1 MKTQE
6 LQLLAQDERKDLL
19 RFVTAGSVDDGKST
33 LIGRLLFESKGIYED
48 QLDAVRKASGRRRG
62 SGLKHG
68 ELDLSLVT
76 DGLKAEREQGITID
90 VAYRYFST
98 PRRKFIIADTPGH
111 EQYTRNMATG
121 ASTASAAVILVDASR
136 GLTTQSRRHA
146 FIASLLGIS
155 HLVITINKM
164 DLVGYS
170 QEVFDRI
177 REEFES
183 FAARLEADDLVFIPI
198 SALAGDNV
206 VHRSKHMAW
215 YQGSTLL
222 NHLETVHVASD
233 RNLID
238 LRFPVQYVGRPEGGF
253 RSYLG
258 TLASGVIRPGDE
270 VLVLPSRTR
279 ARVRTVSGPDGELPE
294 AFAPM
299 AIGVTLTEQVDVSR
313 GNMLVHV
320 HNVPR
325 IGHTF
330 EAMLVWMG
338 AEPMQTGRDFNYLL
352 KHTTN
357 TVAATVSELRYR
369 VDVNTVHRCQADAL
383 NMNEIGRAL
392 LTLAHPIAYDPYRKN
407 RSTGPFVL
415 IDRVSNETVA
425 AGMILDREPES
436 ESAPET
442 WHGHPAHDSAAGST
456 GVPPVTQEHGQDAR
470 ATATEQDSLTT
481 VLLGL
486 ENQLLDPQ
494 VRQSPT
500 DIGRLLAD
508 EFVEFA
514 SSGAVYD
521 KQQCLPGLAASRRS
535 ISNFAARLLAP
546 GVALTTYRMVN
557 HDESR
562 PEMKHTLRSSIWKL
576 LEDRWQMVFHQGT
589 PAAGD
594 E

>member
-1 MKTQE
+1 MRTDE
-6 LQLLAQDERKDLL
+6 LLAHDERKDLL

-48 QLDAVRKASGRRRG
+48 QLDAVRKASGRK
-62 SGLKHG
+62 GLTRG

-146 FIASLLGIS
+146 FIAALLGIG
-155 HLVITINKM
+155 HLVITVNKM
-164 DLVGYS
+164 DLVGYA
-170 QEVFDRI
+170 QDVFDRI
-177 REEFES
+177 REEFIE
-183 FAARLEADDLVFIPI
+183 FAARLEAIDTVFIPI

-206 VHRSKHMAW
+206 VRRSERMPW

-238 LRFPVQYVGRPEGGF
+238 LRFPVQYVGMAEAGV

-258 TLASGVIRPGDE
+258 TIASGVIRSGDE
-270 VLVLPSRTR
+270 VLVLPARTR

-299 AIGVTLTEQVDVSR
+299 AVGVTLTEQVDVSR

-330 EAMLVWMG
+330 ESMLVWMG
-338 AEPMQTGRDFNYLL
+338 DQPMQPGRGYLL

-357 TVAATVSELRYR
+357 TVAATVDELRYR

-383 NMNEIGRAL
+383 HMNEIGRAL

-425 AGMILDREPES
+425 AGMILDREPGDGDRGS
-436 ESAPET
+436 GVGGQRDSSSALSPD
-442 WHGHPAHDSAAGST
+442 PSLAA
-456 GVPPVTQEHGQDAR
+456 
-470 ATATEQDSLTT
+470 
-481 VLLGL
+481 VLLDL
-486 ENQLLDPQ
+486 ESQLLDPK
-494 VRQSPT
+494 VRQSSA
-500 DIGRLLAD
+500 DIDRLLAD
-508 EFVEFA
+508 EFVEIG
-514 SSGAVYD
+514 SSGTIYRKRDCMGGMPAVS
-521 KQQCLPGLAASRRS
+521 ASVS
-535 ISNFAARLLAP
+535 QFEAKLLAP
-546 GVALTTYRMVN
+546 GVALTTYRVVKQ
-557 HDESR
+557 DEPR
-562 PEMKHTLRSSIWKL
+562 PHMKHTLRSSIWKL
-576 LEDRWQMVFHQGT
+576 LDGRWQMMFHQATPG
-589 PAAGD
+589 PAAD
-594 E
+594 K

>member
-1 MKTQE
+1 
-6 LQLLAQDERKDLL
+6 
-19 RFVTAGSVDDGKST
+19 VDDGKRT

-48 QLDAVRKASGRRRG
+48 QLDAVRKASGRYSKSVTR
-62 SGLKHG
+62 G

-155 HLVITINKM
+155 HLVITVNKM

-177 REEFES
+177 REDFES
-183 FAARLEADDLVFIPI
+183 FAARLEAPDMVFIPI

-206 VHRSKHMAW
+206 VHRSTHMPW
-215 YQGSTLL
+215 YEGSTLL

-238 LRFPVQYVGRPEGGF
+238 LRFPVQYVSRSEASH

-258 TLASGVIRPGDE
+258 TIASGVIRPGDE
-270 VLVLPSRTR
+270 VLVLPARTR
-279 ARVRTVSGPDGELPE
+279 TRVQTVSGPDGELPE

-299 AIGVTLTEQVDVSR
+299 AIGVTLADQVDVSR

-325 IGHTF
+325 IGNSF

-338 AEPMQTGRDFNYLL
+338 TEPMRPGHTYLL
-352 KHTTN
+352 RHTTN
-357 TVAATVSELRYR
+357 TVAATVTELRYR

-383 NMNEIGRAL
+383 NMNEIGRAT
-392 LTLAHPIAYDPYRKN
+392 LTLAQPIAYDSYRKN

-415 IDRVSNETVA
+415 VDRVSNETVA
-425 AGMILDREPES
+425 AGMILDREPDPAVAPP
-436 ESAPET
+436 SA
-442 WHGHPAHDSAAGST
+442 
-456 GVPPVTQEHGQDAR
+456 GQ
-470 ATATEQDSLTT
+470 TPEQDSLTKELFDLESQ
-481 VLLGL
+481 LLGP
-486 ENQLLDPQ
+486 QAQPSPAGLD
-494 VRQSPT
+494 
-500 DIGRLLAD
+500 RLLAAD
-508 EFVEFA
+508 FVEFA
-514 SSGAVYD
+514 SSGTIRRKPD
-521 KQQCLPGLAASRRS
+521 HLAG
-535 ISNFAARLLAP
+535 ISTNQMTMSQFEAKLLAP
-546 GVALTTYRMVN
+546 GVALTTYRVAN
-557 HDESR
+557 PDEFQ
-562 PEMKHTLRSSIWKL
+562 PGMKQILCSSIWKL
-576 LEDRWQMVFHQGT
+576 LDGRWQMMFHQST
-589 PAAGD
+589 PAAGR